1 MKKMLTML
9 LALSMLL
16 TMGFASTASA
26 AEITD
31 YRTYALITSE
41 VEHWNIFESQGAVD
55 LSVLTNC
62 IDGLLT
68 NDVDGALQPNA
79 AKEYYS
85 EDGGLTWTFVLND
98 NMYWYNQ
105 AGEEMAQ
112 VTSADW
118 VTGLEWVLNFS
129 KNGAANTSMPIAMI
143 EGAGE
148 YYEYTKA
155 MAEDQGDEA
164 VLALGTEK
172 FLEMVGI
179 ETPDEYTIVYH
190 CTSPM
195 TYFPSVATYNCLYP
209 LSAALVESLG
219 GAEGYQAVQPETLW
233 YSGPYIITEYIHQ
246 NEKVY
251 TANPNYWNK
260 DNVKLFNTITVKMV
274 ESVDVAY
281 NLFQTGEIDVVSL
294 NQSTL
299 QSIYNSDSHEFHDYL
314 VEGRPSKYSYQIHFN
329 YYKMNEDGTEDT
341 NWNTAI
347 ANEAFRLAWY
357 YGLDLTSYLA
367 RTNAINP
374 MSCENY
380 VYTGNAVAVLSDGTD
395 YTQVVRDKIGLQMG
409 TGSFARVDAD
419 KAAAYKAQAI
429 EELTALGV
437 TFPVE
442 IDYYISGSNQTA
454 KDTADVLTQIFSDC
468 LGDDFVKFNT
478 LTYVSSYS
486 NEVVTPQLH
495 SIAING
501 WGADYADP
509 LNFLGQETYGDD
521 NAYYA
526 VEYSNVDGITDETL
540 IATYEEFTALVK
552 AADAIVDDLDARYT
566 AFADAEAYFINH
578 ALAIPCMTSVSWQL
592 TCANDYSKVY
602 TAYGIQAERY
612 VNWETNDQ
620 IYTTAEY
627 ADLKAA
633 YEAK

>member
-16 TMGFASTASA
+16 SMAFASTASA

-31 YRTYALITSE
+31 WKTYQLITGE
-41 VEHWNIFESQGAVD
+41 VEHWNVFASQGAVD
-55 LSVLTNC
+55 NDVLTNC

-68 NDVDGALQPNA
+68 NDSKGALVPNA
-79 AKEYYS
+79 AKEWFS
-85 EDGGLTWTFVLND
+85 EDGGKTWTFKLNEG
-98 NMYWYNQ
+98 MKWTNQ
-105 AGEEMAQ
+105 AGEEKAD
-112 VTSADW
+112 VVAADW

-129 KNGAANTSMPIAMI
+129 KNNAANTSMPIAMI
-143 EGAGE
+143 EGARE
-148 YYEYTKA
+148 YYEYTKEL
-155 MAEDQGDEA
+155 AETEGEEA
-164 VLALGTEK
+164 ALALGTEK

-179 ETPDEYTIVYH
+179 ETPDDYTIVYH
-190 CTSPM
+190 CLTPM

-209 LSAALVESLG
+209 LSAALVEELG
-219 GAEGYQAVQPETLW
+219 GAKGYQAVTPETLW
-233 YSGPYIITEYIHQ
+233 YSGPYTITSFIHG
-246 NEKVY
+246 NEKIY
-251 TANPNYWNK
+251 TPTPNYWNAENMK
-260 DNVKLFNTITVKMV
+260 RFDSVTVKMV
-274 ESVDVAY
+274 ESVDVAF

-299 QSIYNSDSHEFHDYL
+299 QSIYESESNEFHDYL
-314 VEGRPSKYSYQIHFN
+314 VEGRPAKYSYQIHFN
-329 YYKMNEDGTEDT
+329 YAKNNEDGTPDT
-341 NWNTAI
+341 NWNTAV

-374 MSCENY
+374 LSCENY
-380 VYTGNAVAVLSDGTD
+380 VYTGNAVAVTSDGTD
-395 YTQVVRDKIGLQMG
+395 YTQLVRDELGIQMG
-409 TGSFARVDAD
+409 TGTYARFDPE

-429 EELTALGV
+429 EELTAKGV

-478 LTYVSSYS
+478 LTYVSSLS
-486 NEVVTPQLH
+486 NEVITPKLH
-495 SIAING
+495 SFVING

-526 VEYSNVDGITDETL
+526 IEYSNTDEITDPEL
-540 IATYEEFTALVK
+540 IATYEEFTKLVND
-552 AADAIVDDLDARYT
+552 ANAIVDDLDARYA
-566 AFADAEAYFINH
+566 AFAKAEAYFLNH
-578 ALAIPCMTSVSWQL
+578 ALTIPTLTSVSWQL
-592 TCANDYSKVY
+592 TCANDYSKIY
-602 TAYGIQAERY
+602 TAYGMQGGRY

-620 IYTTAEY
+620 IYTTEEY
-627 ADLKAA
+627 EAIKAA
-633 YEAK
+633 Q

>member
-16 TMGFASTASA
+16 SMSLSASA
-26 AEITD
+26 AELNEW
-31 YRTYALITSE
+31 RTYQITTSE
-41 VEHWNIFESQGAVD
+41 VEHWNILESQGAVD
-55 LSVLTNC
+55 LDVLTNC

-68 NDVDGALQPNA
+68 NDNHGALVPNA

-85 EDGGLTWTFVLND
+85 EDGGLTWTFKLNEG
-98 NMYWYNQ
+98 MKWYNQ
-105 AGEEMAQ
+105 AGEVKAD

-118 VTGLEWVLNFS
+118 VTGLEWVLNFA

-143 EGAGE
+143 TGAGE
-148 YYEYTKA
+148 YYEYTKEL
-155 MAEDQGDEA
+155 AETDEA
-164 VLALGTEK
+164 AALALGTEK

-179 ETPDEYTIVYH
+179 ETPDDYTIIYH

-209 LSAALVESLG
+209 LSAALVEELG
-219 GAEGYQAVQPETLW
+219 GAEGYQAVTPETLW
-233 YSGPYIITEYIHQ
+233 YSGPYIITSFIHQ
-246 NEKVY
+246 NEKIY
-251 TANPNYWNK
+251 TPTPDYWNAENMK
-260 DNVKLFNTITVKMV
+260 RFDSVTVKMV
-274 ESVDVAY
+274 ESVDVAF
-281 NLFQTGEIDVVSL
+281 NLFQTGEIDYVSL

-299 QSIYNSDSHEFHDYL
+299 QSIYNAESHEFHGNL

-329 YYKMNEDGTEDT
+329 YSKNNEDGTPDT

-374 MSCENY
+374 LACENWA
-380 VYTGNAVAVLSDGTD
+380 YTGNAVAVTSDGTD
-395 YTQVVRDKIGLQMG
+395 YTQLVRDRIGIQNG
-409 TGSFARVDAD
+409 TGTFARYDAE

-429 EELTALGV
+429 EELTAKGV

-478 LTYVSSYS
+478 LTYVSSS
-486 NEVVTPQLH
+486 TNEVIIPQLH
-495 SIAING
+495 SFVING

-526 VEYSNVDGITDETL
+526 VEYSNVNDVTDPDL
-540 IATYEEFTALVK
+540 IATYEEFTKMVEDAN
-552 AADAIVDDLDARYT
+552 AIVDDLDARYN
-566 AFADAEAYFINH
+566 AFADAEAYFLNH
-578 ALAIPCMTSVSWQL
+578 ALVIPTMYSVSWQL
-592 TCANDYSKVY
+592 TCANDYSKNY
-602 TAYGIQAERY
+602 TAYGIQAGRY
-612 VNWETNDQ
+612 TNWETNGD

-627 ADLKAA
+627 ADLAAA
-633 YEAK
+633 YAAE